1 MREIN
6 DWSQD
11 QLNILSI
18 SRMPRK
24 PSRAIPL
31 WRLFPPGRS
40 FGYNYSLSNSHG
52 VQPAQSVCTLVAR
65 RARQILTCV
74 CTADVR
80 PVWNSVW
87 SCDPSGRARTKM
99 KKRGA
104 EQGATST
111 THFEAV
117 KRGAGQDHRPNGPS
131 ISQVVCAWQ
140 LGVGTK
146 HIHNFKYDCGWL
158 LRRGRYHANPRL
170 SCATPTMKP

>member
-1 MREIN
+1 
-6 DWSQD
+6 
-11 QLNILSI
+11 
-18 SRMPRK
+18 MPRK

-40 FGYNYSLSNSHG
+40 FGYNYSLSNSPG
-52 VQPAQSVCTLVAR
+52 CSQLKAFVRSWRGGQGKSL
-65 RARQILTCV
+65 RAFVPLTF
-74 CTADVR
+74 ALGEA
-80 PVWNSVW
+80 VWNSVW

>member
-1 MREIN
+1 MVARSIKYIIDIEDASKAEQGNSTLEIVSTRQVL
-6 DWSQD
+6 WL
-11 QLNILSI
+11 QLLII
-18 SRMPRK
+18 EQP
-24 PSRAIPL
+24 
-31 WRLFPPGRS
+31 
-40 FGYNYSLSNSHG
+40 G

>member
-1 MREIN
+1 M
-6 DWSQD
+6 
-11 QLNILSI
+11 
-18 SRMPRK
+18 
-24 PSRAIPL
+24 
-31 WRLFPPGRS
+31 
-40 FGYNYSLSNSHG
+40 
-52 VQPAQSVCTLVAR
+52 VAR
-65 RARQILTCV
+65 SIKYIIDIEDASKAEQGNSTLEIVSTRQVLWLQLLIIEPPPRGYSQLKAFVRSWRGGQGKSLRAFVPLTF
-74 CTADVR
+74 ALGEA
-80 PVWNSVW
+80 VWNSVW
-87 SCDPSGRARTKM
+87 SCDPSGRTRTKM

-170 SCATPTMKP
+170 NCATPTMKP